1 VKNSRPILDYILEVL
16 PDRDCCFVFPSA
28 VPAQFWL
35 EKAALES
42 MKPLAEE
49 RFLAWDEFKAQTLA
63 LHFNDREAAGKAAR
77 TVFAGSLLRENAGT
91 AKEGNANLRDFINH
105 RYANFWESF
114 VSPLAALL
122 PGLEGLNQRVDNSP
136 RKQELLEDPWFADLL
151 WIRQRYEA
159 FLGTY
164 SLYEP
169 SWNRT
174 AFTFADKNWILFFPE
189 LADDWEEYR
198 EELTTAAGTTDK
210 FSLRIITLQDIAP
223 PKIPP
228 AEKVQAAARI
238 LNGAA
243 VQDGNYIRF
252 ESAAEE
258 QRWLALIIRQLMEEG
273 GLEPE
278 DIIISYPGADD
289 TERVILD
296 LARRDIP
303 ALLRGG
309 KSLSGHGGGR
319 IFSSLADCVSNRWS
333 YQSMKNLLLDQ
344 AYPWKDRESINALL
358 DFGLRYRCMAST
370 GEEKFDVWENTF
382 FRLKGRRG
390 SFTISIDEID
400 TFYARLKKDIRNLVN
415 AASFEGLK
423 EQWHI
428 FENRYF
434 DRDSINEDTNNI
446 LAQAMKALDELI
458 LAAGRFR
465 DMENL
470 EEKGLVYSIF
480 KSYLGDMK
488 YVFQGRKQAVSI
500 YDYKVGAGI
509 APLVHFVINMGQ
521 NSASVTGTE
530 AGGDSIREDR
540 KQLLSLKERDLS
552 AAFARAY
559 AFSGGFTVFSTAEKT
574 WAGPAVPLNAL
585 EGELSLKPVE
595 TLSFPPEPSNTFF
608 RVEAEAGLKILGSG
622 GTDLRVSPL
631 DDPLLRER
639 LKELLGGPGQKGEKN
654 IGCIELSPTD
664 LNEYL
669 SCPFRW
675 LLERGLGI
683 SEKQTGIETI
693 DQRDLGM
700 LYHRILEAFFT
711 RIEDASKKFD
721 KKQFETY
728 REWLNEEVDAA
739 LNKARQREGAFQ
751 ESVYDMLRDRINA
764 ALEDYLEADAEILD
778 GVEVLKPEYPLRRE
792 YPDLKLAMTGK
803 ADLVLKRTEK
813 DYILTDFKTGV
824 IPDKRDLLAA
834 EETSPEE
841 NHAAEFRSLSFA
853 RRQVPANVQLPA
865 YINML
870 EHGSKSKVNLARFY
884 SLDNREYRDVI
895 NDDVPPNPLRV
906 LPMNRKDYQSEI
918 DWVDRILAAL
928 ASAMNEGD
936 YRVPEM
942 EDRDCGS
949 CSVSALCRSVYTG
962 FDT

>member
-1 VKNSRPILDYILEVL
+1 MKSPCPIPEYILEAL
-16 PDRDCCFVFPSA
+16 PDRDCNFVFPSA
-28 VPAQFWL
+28 VPARFWL
-35 EKAALES
+35 EKTALES

-63 LHFNDREAAGKAAR
+63 LHFHDREAAGKAAR
-77 TVFAGSLLRENAGT
+77 TVFAGSLLRENAG
-91 AKEGNANLRDFINH
+91 AAREGNAYLRDFVNY
-105 RYANFWESF
+105 RYANFWEPF

-122 PGLEGLNQRVDNSP
+122 PGLEGLNKRVNSSP

-151 WIRQRYEA
+151 WIRQRYEV

-164 SLYEP
+164 GLYEP

-174 AFTFADKNWILFFPE
+174 DFTFADKNWILFFPE

-198 EELTTAAGTTDK
+198 EELTAASGTKGK
-210 FSLRIITLQDIAP
+210 FSLRIITLKDISP
-223 PKIPP
+223 PKIPSG
-228 AEKVQAAARI
+228 EKAQAAARI
-238 LNGAA
+238 LNGAV

-273 GLEPE
+273 GLESE

-289 TERVILD
+289 TERLILD

-309 KSLSGHGGGR
+309 KSLSGYGGGR

-382 FRLKGRRG
+382 FRLKGYRG
-390 SFTISIDEID
+390 SFTISIGEIN
-400 TFYARLKKDIRNLVN
+400 TFYTRLKKDIRNLVN

-423 EQWHI
+423 EQWRI

-434 DRDSINEDTNNI
+434 DRDSINEDTDNI
-446 LAQAMKALDELI
+446 LARAMKALDELI

-465 DMENL
+465 GMENL

-480 KSYLGDMK
+480 KSYLGDTK
-488 YVFQGRKQAVSI
+488 YVFQGGKQAVSI

-540 KQLLSLKERDLS
+540 KQLLSLRERDLS

-559 AFSGGFTVFSTAEKT
+559 AFSGGFTVFSAADKT

-585 EGELSLKPVE
+585 EGELSLKALE
-595 TLSFPPEPSNTFF
+595 ILSFPPEPSNTLF
-608 RVEAEAGLKILGSG
+608 RVEAEEGLKILGSA
-622 GTDLRVSPL
+622 GTDLRSIPL
-631 DDPLLRER
+631 AEPLLRER
-639 LKELLGGPGQKGEKN
+639 LKEALGSPARKTGTNAGN
-654 IGCIELSPTD
+654 LELSPTD

-700 LYHRILEAFFT
+700 LYHRILEAFFL
-711 RIEDASKKFD
+711 RIENDSKKFD
-721 KKQFETY
+721 KKKLETY
-728 REWLNEEVDAA
+728 RKWLNEEVDTA
-739 LNKARQREGAFQ
+739 LNNARQREGAFQ

-764 ALEDYLEADAEILD
+764 ALEDYLETDAEILD
-778 GVEVLKPEYPLRRE
+778 GAEILKPEYPLRRE
-792 YPDLKLAMTGK
+792 YPDLGLAMTGK
-803 ADLVLKRTEK
+803 ADLVLRRTEK
-813 DYILTDFKTGV
+813 GYILTDFKTGLM
-824 IPDKRDLLAA
+824 PDKKDLLAD
-834 EETSPEE
+834 EETS
-841 NHAAEFRSLSFA
+841 
-853 RRQVPANVQLPA
+853 PANVQLPA

-870 EHGSKSKVNLARFY
+870 EHGSSGKVNLARFY

-895 NDDVPPNPLRV
+895 NDDAPPNPSHT
-906 LPMNRKDYQSEI
+906 LPMNRKDYRCEI
-918 DWVDRILAAL
+918 DWVDRILADL
-928 ASAMNEGD
+928 VSAMNEGD

-942 EDRDCGS
+942 EDRDCKN